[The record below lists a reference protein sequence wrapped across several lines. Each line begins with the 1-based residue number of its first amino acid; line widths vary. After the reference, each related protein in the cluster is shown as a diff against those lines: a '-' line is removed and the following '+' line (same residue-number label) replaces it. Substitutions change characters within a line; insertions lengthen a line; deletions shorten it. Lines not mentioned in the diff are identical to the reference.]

1 MARNAEGDAGSE
13 VAAFQATGN
22 SLPGSC
28 SCFGTLDPLALQA
41 YQSRHR
47 NPVDD
52 DDHL

>member
-28 SCFGTLDPLALQA
+28 SCFGPTDLLALRA
-41 YQSRHR
+41 RQSRHGDS
-47 NPVDD
+47 VD